1 AAEEAFESVLQDVQP
16 SVDGKNKITYD
27 LALPPASYVGAVG
40 DTWYRTSGNS
50 MIGFWKWDGAAWVQQ
65 ELSTTVIPQI
75 DIGAGT
81 FGTLNGARLVAG
93 SVAASSIAVGDFTNL
108 ATIDPVRG
116 LNVTRPSAWATET
129 VGDYTRTKPTSQ
141 DVLMFKDRTNS
152 VPFRA
157 GGQLRVEFVAKADAY
172 VRAQFRL
179 WAYPQDEDG
188 STSGSR
194 QIT

>member
-50 MIGFWKWDGAAWVQQ
+50 MVGFWKWDGAAWVQQ

-81 FGTLNGARLVAG
+81 FGSLSGVRLEAG
-93 SVAASSIAVGDFTNL
+93 TVAASSIAVGDFSNL
-108 ATIDPVRG
+108 ATIDPVRNV
-116 LNVTRPSAWATET
+116 NVTRPEGWSTET
-129 VGDYTRTKPTSQ
+129 VGDYITPKSTSQ
-141 DVLMFKDRTNS
+141 NYLMFKDRTNT
-152 VPFRA
+152 VPFKA
-157 GGQLRVEFVAKADAY
+157 GDQLRVEFK
-172 VRAQFRL
+172 
-179 WAYPQDEDG
+179 G
-188 STSGSR
+188 
-194 QIT
+194 